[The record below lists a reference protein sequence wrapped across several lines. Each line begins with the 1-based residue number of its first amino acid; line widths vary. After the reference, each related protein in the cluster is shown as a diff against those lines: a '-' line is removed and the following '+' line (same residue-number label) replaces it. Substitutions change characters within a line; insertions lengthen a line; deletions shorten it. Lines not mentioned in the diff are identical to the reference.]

1 MGKLENS
8 DICMVALDEKM
19 AMRYLSN
26 FKQKS
31 YNSSNIK
38 IKEYY
43 DNIVYEKSLGFDVLG
58 HYDKLYTKFELLKK

>member
-1 MGKLENS
+1 
-8 DICMVALDEKM
+8 MVALDERM
-19 AMRYLSN
+19 VMRYLSN
-26 FKQKS
+26 IKQKP

-58 HYDKLYTKFELLKK
+58 DYDKLYTNLD